1 MPKSMPRRS
10 LIDRGVTPVA
20 MSVTVP
26 TRFPGLEQVA
36 ETWGDLSRRAGEFS
50 NMFLQIEAKRAEQ
63 KGLIAGAVQ
72 ATTYEEI
79 ELAAKLGK
87 AVDLPGDRES
97 FNIYEQK
104 VYEASLAVT
113 ESHYATLATVA
124 MYEAYAEAEGLGV
137 TPEEMKDRLD
147 AIVNSYTEIFS
158 SVSPLSG
165 AKLHLNLI
173 RERNQKFVSY
183 NKTWHANRKTERQTD
198 SIVFVGEVIENMA
211 EVFRGH
217 IHGTHISLSTSLNFV
232 RQKLLDKLEIDF
244 GSDPNGNKIIDAQM
258 DAFDAKR
265 KKVEIEWLAEN
276 TVNGDFGFHYNSDL
290 SPQERA
296 KSLRAGT
303 DGKLGTGDGFGDDVW
318 IEGYMASAL
327 DPDADGQYPSD
338 LANTMQHLYN
348 RLDSEG
354 RDAFAGLVAS
364 KVEDKR
370 KEENDAAAQADAD
383 VVALHQGDAD
393 AIYALLD
400 VPRNELNASVFEQ
413 ADKLLKESTMPQ
425 TKGPNVN
432 AHLNKTA
439 IRDHIAKLKKEVRDS
454 LTGDDTGPTAAEI
467 ISYNTAWKKAVDPT
481 VSKAEFAIFMHEN
494 RDALPLTG
502 NGGYNWTDLRNTKTV
517 FRDEAWLDF
526 DKALADG
533 RKVISAG
540 LRATPAEQIAAI
552 TNDKAAER
560 LMLKEQLADDLEARY
575 GNELRGIRDDG
586 GDWKNQSDIFNPKSL
601 YNKYIK
607 MKLASAKAL
616 FNMSFDK
623 DGMPVEPVRLYGP
636 EAAEAE
642 AAAVKAEEE
651 TAAAETAVA
660 AEAEAEAAAVKAEA
674 AEVLR
679 QAVLREDMIPL
690 LRDLMGRLLGDNYT
704 KSNEDIFHKA
714 VLAIIED
721 KGIKVDPAVYDSEWG
736 KNALMTWVESVILE
750 LD

>member
-1 MPKSMPRRS
+1 MAKSMPRRS
-10 LIDRGVTPVA
+10 LIDGGVTPVA

-26 TRFPGLEQVA
+26 IRNVALEQEVA
-36 ETWGDLSRRAGEFS
+36 GWGDLANRASEFS

-72 ATTYEEI
+72 APTYEEV
-79 ELAAKLGK
+79 ELAANLGK

-113 ESHYATLATVA
+113 ESHYATLATVK
-124 MYEAYAEAEGLGV
+124 MYEAFAEAEGLGV

-147 AIVNSYTEIFS
+147 VVVNSYTEIFS
-158 SVSPLSG
+158 SVSPTSG

-183 NKTWHANRKTERQTD
+183 NKSWHADNKTKRQTD
-198 SIVFVGEVIENMA
+198 SIVFAGEAIENMP
-211 EVFRGH
+211 EVFSGH
-217 IHGTHISLSTSLNFV
+217 IHGTHISLSNSLNFE
-232 RQKLLDKLEIDF
+232 RQKLLDKLVIDF
-244 GSDPNGNKIIDAQM
+244 GSDPNGEKIIDTQM

-265 KKVEIEWLAEN
+265 KEVEIEWLAEN
-276 TVNGDFGFHYNSDL
+276 TVHGDFGLHYHSYL
-290 SPQERA
+290 TPQEIA
-296 KSLRAGT
+296 KSLRGGT
-303 DGKLGTGDGFGDDVW
+303 DGKLETGDGFGDDVW
-318 IEGYMASAL
+318 VEGYEAPAWNM
-327 DPDADGQYPSD
+327 DADNQYPSD

-370 KEENDAAAQADAD
+370 KEQNDAAAQADAD
-383 VVALHQGDAD
+383 EVALHQGDAD

-425 TKGPNVN
+425 TKGPGVN

-454 LTGDDTGPTAAEI
+454 QTGDDTGATAEEI
-467 ISYNTAWKKAVDPT
+467 ISYNTAWKKAADPT
-481 VSKAEFAIFMHEN
+481 VSKTEFAAYMHEN
-494 RDALPLTG
+494 RDALPLSG

-540 LRATPAEQIAAI
+540 LRPTPAEKMAAI
-552 TNDKAAER
+552 GKQAAAER

-586 GDWKNQSDIFNPKSL
+586 GDWKEQSDPFKPDNL
-601 YNKYIK
+601 FDKYV
-607 MKLASAKAL
+607 KLKQQYAKPL
-616 FNMSFDK
+616 FNLEFDEN
-623 DGMPVEPVRLYGP
+623 GMPRERLYGP
-636 EAAEAE
+636 EAAAAE

-651 TAAAETAVA
+651 AAA
-660 AEAEAEAAAVKAEA
+660 AEAEVARQEQEAAAEVVRLKEEA
-674 AEVLR
+674 AEEKR
-679 QAVLREDMIPL
+679 QAKLREASIDDLRVLAETL
-690 LRDLMGRLLGDNYT
+690 LPD
-704 KSNEDIFHKA
+704 KPDIFHKA
-714 VLAIIED
+714 VLALIKE
-721 KGIKVDPAVYDSEWG
+721 KGIKLDPDIVEGNDQG
-736 KNALMTWVESVILE
+736 ALKTWVINVLRE